1 MITVRSI
8 ITEAL
13 SRANLV
19 SRRQQAPADMFE
31 TAYQLLRGIAKR
43 YSDDNL
49 LQFLVS
55 EARHDLDARE
65 FVVGS
70 VDPEAPE
77 EYLPVDIDAPNI
89 QRINRMYWRAKDPTE
104 TNSYIELQFASV
116 DDFDGYPSGAPVY
129 TWQPINDR
137 EIHLKVKLVVDTN
150 CELKFT
156 YNRKWDFDRDSELRI
171 PGQYEELFIVA
182 LTHALARNFP
192 RLSTEQVNLLE
203 KDLKE
208 LQDGV
213 KVSTRAVKY
222 VTRRGIRGVPSR
234 TAFISGSMFFP
245 EG

>member
-31 TAYQLLRGIAKR
+31 TAYQLLKGIAKR

-77 EYLPVDIDAPNI
+77 EYLPVDIEAPKI

-104 TNSYIELQFASV
+104 TNS
-116 DDFDGYPSGAPVY
+116 
-129 TWQPINDR
+129 
-137 EIHLKVKLVVDTN
+137 
-150 CELKFT
+150 
-156 YNRKWDFDRDSELRI
+156 
-171 PGQYEELFIVA
+171 
-182 LTHALARNFP
+182 
-192 RLSTEQVNLLE
+192 
-203 KDLKE
+203 
-208 LQDGV
+208 
-213 KVSTRAVKY
+213 
-222 VTRRGIRGVPSR
+222 
-234 TAFISGSMFFP
+234 SM
-245 EG
+245 